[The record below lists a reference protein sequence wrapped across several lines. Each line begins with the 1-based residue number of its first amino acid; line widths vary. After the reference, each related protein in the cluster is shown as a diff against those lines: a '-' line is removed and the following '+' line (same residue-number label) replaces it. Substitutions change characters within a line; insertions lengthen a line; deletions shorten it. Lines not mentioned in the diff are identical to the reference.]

1 MTLKIDKNVPIPSAD
16 SKTLNIAARLEIGDS
31 VLFVGDGE
39 FPHANSRAEYFKTCA
54 KKHGFKT
61 IKRRDYE
68 AEPEH
73 VPETARIIDSSWVCY
88 RVWRIE

>member
-16 SKTLNIAARLEIGDS
+16 SKILNIAARLEIGDS

-39 FPHANSRAEYFKTCA
+39 FPLASDRAEYFKTCA
-54 KKHGFKT
+54 KKHGFKA

-73 VPETARIIDSSWVCY
+73 VPDSGWVCY

>member
-39 FPHANSRAEYFKTCA
+39 FPLPCSRAEYFKTCA

-73 VPETARIIDSSWVCY
+73 VIDSSWVCY